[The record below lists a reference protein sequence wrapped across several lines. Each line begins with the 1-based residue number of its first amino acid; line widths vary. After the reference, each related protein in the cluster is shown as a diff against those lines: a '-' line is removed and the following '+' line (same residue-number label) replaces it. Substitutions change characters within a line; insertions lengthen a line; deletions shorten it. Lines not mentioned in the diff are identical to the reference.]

1 MATTATTTT
10 TPKVPPAGIWAPAV
24 TFFDPETDELDLE
37 AQKKYYTYLSQHL
50 TGTYNDD
57 NKYTIDPNTVSKLI
71 MNN

>member
-1 MATTATTTT
+1 M
-10 TPKVPPAGIWAPAV
+10 

-71 MNN
+71 INN